1 MPPTFRDELALVAH
15 GAQTI
20 AGVDEVGRGCWAG
33 PVMAAAVVFMPSVYE
48 KPELLNGIDDSK
60 KLGQR
65 QREHLVE
72 SMQPYIRSV
81 AVGWVSAHDIDCMG
95 IMIATRTAMQQ
106 AIFGLSVVVDALLV
120 DAVSFQSWNIAQHNL
135 IHGDARSLSIA
146 AASIIA
152 KVARDRVMRQYDGA
166 APHYGYAAHKGYGT
180 ASHQAALRRYGPSSQ
195 HRHSYAPIRCFHMSG
210 GWASAHTDAQPS

>member
-1 MPPTFRDELALVAH
+1 MPPTFRDELALVTN

-33 PVMAAAVVFMPSVYE
+33 PVMAAAVVFLPSVYE

-120 DAVSFQSWNIAQHNL
+120 DAVSFQAWNIAQHNL

-166 APHYGYAAHKGYGT
+166 SPHYGYAAHKGYGT

-210 GWASAHTDAQPS
+210 GWGSAHTDAQPS